1 MEAIKTYW
9 FLSAKFNGSED
20 QTERFVKLGI
30 WENGYDNKYLNTVRT
45 ISVGDRVAIKSTYN
59 LKKNLPFDN
68 KGQAVSVMEIKATGI
83 VTKNYGDGKL
93 LEVNWQKKNLNKKWF
108 FYTNMATIWSVKD
121 DEWLSK
127 QLINFTFYNE
137 PQDIDYFRNAPYW
150 RSRYGDVANRTQL
163 FSWVRFYE
171 AIADNL
177 LIYLDKSK
185 RSILMEFVNQLATEF
200 KLSYLL
206 DKGLQDICPF
216 TVLGTFN
223 RHIKETTRIEI
234 AKKWAEF
241 LNIEE
246 SVPNSFEGIP
256 LLNNQLSWFFTN
268 SENQQQEIDN
278 LWEFYTTALKFSN
291 VDENYQDEFEQK
303 FDLVMSQSYFPWQ
316 LTSGLFWIRPH
327 AYVVLDKAS
336 KTYLTDELE
345 LIKDD
350 RLSKEHFNGNV
361 YLKLLDDLATRFNE
375 DYFPIHSFPELYFT
389 ALRKYENRT
398 LINEN
403 LASNNQWQIILLQ
416 FIQELCQ
423 DNGSNVFNCK
433 ELLDKYGQQLEE
445 EFPNNRVTSNLLTYT
460 LQRMKDKKFFQ
471 FLGNGKYRL
480 LNHNI
485 DGKRGEI
492 MENEPDID
500 APLTDDPLFVKHPY
514 TLKDLIQEDCF
525 IDKQQL
531 QQMISSITKKK
542 NIILQGPP
550 GTGKTW
556 LAKRLANI
564 VIGYKDSNNI
574 RAIQFHPNLS
584 YEDFIRG
591 FRPASDGKLALIDG
605 PFLEIIHQA
614 RNDPQSKYVMVIE
627 EINRGNPSQIFGEML
642 TLLEA
647 DKRTPSEALE
657 LTYRREQENG
667 IYIPDNLYVI
677 GTMNIADRSL
687 ALVDF
692 ALRRRFAF
700 FTLDPNFSEKWLSYM
715 IKKTGLN
722 SKLLEEIRERMNE
735 LNEFIAQDRMLGSA
749 FAIGHSY
756 LTHHRAIP
764 KSEGL
769 VWYQNIIDTEIKP
782 LLEEY
787 WFDEKDKLNKAMKL
801 ITIAYKQSQ

>member
-9 FLSAKFNGSED
+9 FLGAKFNGSED

-30 WENGYDNKYLNTVRT
+30 WENGYDNKYLNTVRG

-59 LKKNLPFDN
+59 LKNNLPFDN

-93 LEVNWQKKNLNKKWF
+93 LEVKWQKTNLNKKWYF
-108 FYTNMATIWSVKD
+108 FTNIATIWSVKD

-127 QLINFTFYNE
+127 QLINFTFYNK

-150 RSRYGDVANRTQL
+150 RSRYGDNDTNFRTQL
-163 FSWVRFYE
+163 FKWIPFYE
-171 AIADNL
+171 AVADNL
-177 LIYLDKSK
+177 LIYQNKEK
-185 RSILMEFVNQLATEF
+185 RSELMVFINELAIEFN
-200 KLSYLL
+200 LSYLL
-206 DKGLQDICPF
+206 NKNIHDICPF
-216 TVLGTFN
+216 TALGTFN
-223 RHIKETTRIEI
+223 RNIKEITRKQI

-241 LNIEE
+241 LKIEE

-278 LWEFYTTALKFSN
+278 LWEFYATALKFSN
-291 VDENYQDEFEQK
+291 ADENYQDEFEQK
-303 FDLVMSQSYFPWQ
+303 FDLVMSQPYCSWQ
-316 LTSGLFWIRPH
+316 LTNGLFWIRPH
-327 AYVVLDKAS
+327 AYVVLDKVS
-336 KTYLTDELE
+336 KVYLTDELG
-345 LIKDD
+345 LIKDK
-350 RLSKEHFNGNV
+350 RLSKGHFNGND
-361 YLKLLDDLATRFNE
+361 YLKLLDNLAVRFNE
-375 DYFPIHSFPELYFT
+375 DYFPNHSFPELYLT
-389 ALRKYENRT
+389 ALRKYQSSISHNES
-398 LINEN
+398 LI
-403 LASNNQWQIILLQ
+403 SNNQWQFKLLQ
-416 FIQELCQ
+416 LIKELCQ
-423 DNGSNVFNCK
+423 KNGTDVFQRK
-433 ELLDKYGQQLEE
+433 EFLNKYREQLEE
-445 EFPNNRVTSNLLTYT
+445 EFPNNSVIGESVSNT
-460 LQRMKDKKFFQ
+460 LQRLRDKDFLQ

-480 LNHNI
+480 VSDNI
-485 DGKRGEI
+485 DEQNEEI
-492 MENEPDID
+492 IESDDDIVEQ
-500 APLTDDPLFVKHPY
+500 LLVKQPY
-514 TLKDLIQEDCF
+514 TLESLIQESCF
-525 IDKQQL
+525 VDEQQL
-531 QQMISSITKKK
+531 QQMLASLKMRK

-769 VWYQNIIDTEIKP
+769 VWYQNIIDTEVKP

-801 ITIAYKQSQ
+801 ITIAYK

>member
-9 FLSAKFNGSED
+9 FLGAKFNGSED
-20 QTERFVKLGI
+20 QTERFVRLGI
-30 WENGYDNKYLNTVRT
+30 WENGYDNKYLNIVRG

-59 LKKNLPFDN
+59 LKNNLPFDN

-93 LEVNWQKKNLNKKWF
+93 LEVKWQKTNLNKKWYF
-108 FYTNMATIWSVKD
+108 FTNIATIWSVKD

-127 QLINFTFYNE
+127 QLINFTFYNK

-150 RSRYGDVANRTQL
+150 RSRYGDNDTNFRTQL
-163 FSWVRFYE
+163 FKWIPFYE
-171 AIADNL
+171 AVADNL
-177 LIYLDKSK
+177 LIYQNKEK
-185 RSILMEFVNQLATEF
+185 RSELMVFINELAIEFN
-200 KLSYLL
+200 LSYLL
-206 DKGLQDICPF
+206 NKNIHDICPF
-216 TVLGTFN
+216 TALGTFN
-223 RHIKETTRIEI
+223 RNIKEITRKQI

-241 LNIEE
+241 LKIEE

-278 LWEFYTTALKFSN
+278 LWEFYATALKFSN
-291 VDENYQDEFEQK
+291 ADENYQDEFEQK
-303 FDLVMSQSYFPWQ
+303 FDLVMSQPYCSWQ
-316 LTSGLFWIRPH
+316 LTNGLFWIRPH
-327 AYVVLDKAS
+327 AYVVLDKVS
-336 KTYLTDELE
+336 KVYLTDELG
-345 LIKDD
+345 LIKDK
-350 RLSKEHFNGNV
+350 RLSKGHFNGND
-361 YLKLLDDLATRFNE
+361 YLKLLDNLAVRFNE
-375 DYFPIHSFPELYFT
+375 DYFPNHSFPELYLT
-389 ALRKYENRT
+389 ALRKYQSSISHNES
-398 LINEN
+398 LI
-403 LASNNQWQIILLQ
+403 SNNQWQFKLLQ
-416 FIQELCQ
+416 LIKELCQ
-423 DNGSNVFNCK
+423 KNGTDVFQRK
-433 ELLDKYGQQLEE
+433 EFLNKYREQLEE
-445 EFPNNRVTSNLLTYT
+445 EFPNNSVIGESVSNT
-460 LQRMKDKKFFQ
+460 LQRLRDKDFLQ

-480 LNHNI
+480 RSDNI
-485 DGKRGEI
+485 DEQNEEI
-492 MENEPDID
+492 IESDDDIVEQ
-500 APLTDDPLFVKHPY
+500 LLVKQPY
-514 TLKDLIQEDCF
+514 TLESLIQESCF
-525 IDKQQL
+525 VDEQQL
-531 QQMISSITKKK
+531 QQMLASLKMRK

-627 EINRGNPSQIFGEML
+627 EINRGNPAQIFGEML

-722 SKLLEEIRERMNE
+722 SKLLEEIKERMNE

-769 VWYQNIIDTEIKP
+769 VWYQNIIDTEVKP

>member
-9 FLSAKFNGSED
+9 FLGAKFNGSED
-20 QTERFVKLGI
+20 QTERFVRLGI
-30 WENGYDNKYLNTVRT
+30 WENGYDNKYLNTVRG

-59 LKKNLPFDN
+59 LKNNLPFDN

-93 LEVNWQKKNLNKKWF
+93 LEVKWQKTNLNKKWF
-108 FYTNMATIWSVKD
+108 FFTNIATIWSVKD

-127 QLINFTFYNE
+127 QLINFTFYNK

-150 RSRYGDVANRTQL
+150 RSRYGDNDTNFRTQL
-163 FSWVRFYE
+163 FKWIPFYE
-171 AIADNL
+171 AVADNL
-177 LIYLDKSK
+177 LIYQNKEK
-185 RSILMEFVNQLATEF
+185 RSELMVFINELAIEFN
-200 KLSYLL
+200 LSYLL
-206 DKGLQDICPF
+206 NKNIHDICPF
-216 TVLGTFN
+216 TALGTFN
-223 RHIKETTRIEI
+223 RNIKEITRKQI

-241 LNIEE
+241 LKIEE

-278 LWEFYTTALKFSN
+278 LWEFYATALKFSN
-291 VDENYQDEFEQK
+291 ADENYQDEFEQK
-303 FDLVMSQSYFPWQ
+303 FDLVMSQPYCSWQ
-316 LTSGLFWIRPH
+316 LTNGLFWIRPH
-327 AYVVLDKAS
+327 AYVVLDKVS
-336 KTYLTDELE
+336 KVYLTDELG
-345 LIKDD
+345 LIKDK
-350 RLSKEHFNGNV
+350 RLSKGHFNGND
-361 YLKLLDDLATRFNE
+361 YLKLLDNLAVRFNE
-375 DYFPIHSFPELYFT
+375 DYFPNHSFPELYLT
-389 ALRKYENRT
+389 ALRKYQSSISHNES
-398 LINEN
+398 LI
-403 LASNNQWQIILLQ
+403 SNNQWQFKLLQ
-416 FIQELCQ
+416 LIKELCQ
-423 DNGSNVFNCK
+423 KNGTDVFQRK
-433 ELLDKYGQQLEE
+433 EFLNKYREQLEE
-445 EFPNNRVTSNLLTYT
+445 EFPNNSVIGESVSNT
-460 LQRMKDKKFFQ
+460 LQRLRDKDFLQ

-480 LNHNI
+480 RSDNI
-485 DGKRGEI
+485 DEQNEEI
-492 MENEPDID
+492 IESDDDIVEQ
-500 APLTDDPLFVKHPY
+500 LLVKQPY
-514 TLKDLIQEDCF
+514 TLENLIQESCF
-525 IDKQQL
+525 VDEQQL
-531 QQMISSITKKK
+531 QQMLASLKIRK

-627 EINRGNPSQIFGEML
+627 EINRGNPAQIFGEML

-722 SKLLEEIRERMNE
+722 SKLLEEIKERMNE

-769 VWYQNIIDTEIKP
+769 VWYQNIIDTEVKP

>member
-30 WENGYDNKYLNTVRT
+30 WENGYDNKYLNTVRG

-59 LKKNLPFDN
+59 LKNNLPFDN

-93 LEVNWQKKNLNKKWF
+93 LEVKWQKKNLNKKWYF
-108 FYTNMATIWSVKD
+108 FTNIATIWSVKD

-127 QLINFTFYNE
+127 QLINFTFYNK

-150 RSRYGDVANRTQL
+150 RSRYGDNDTNFRTQL
-163 FSWVRFYE
+163 FKWIPFYE
-171 AIADNL
+171 AVADNL
-177 LIYLDKSK
+177 LIYQNKEK
-185 RSILMEFVNQLATEF
+185 RSELMVFINELAIEFN
-200 KLSYLL
+200 LSYLL
-206 DKGLQDICPF
+206 NKNIHDICPF
-216 TVLGTFN
+216 TALGTFN
-223 RHIKETTRIEI
+223 RNIKEITRKQI

-241 LNIEE
+241 LNLNE
-246 SVPNSFEGIP
+246 SIPNSFEGIP
-256 LLNNQLSWFFTN
+256 LLNNQASWFFTN

-278 LWEFYTTALKFSN
+278 LWEFYATALKFSN
-291 VDENYQDEFEQK
+291 ADENYQDEFEQK
-303 FDLVMSQSYFPWQ
+303 FDLVMSQPYCSWQ
-316 LTSGLFWIRPH
+316 LTNGLFWIRPH
-327 AYVVLDKAS
+327 AYVVLDKVS
-336 KTYLTDELE
+336 KVYLTDELG
-345 LIKDD
+345 LIKDK
-350 RLSKEHFNGNV
+350 RLSKGHFNGND
-361 YLKLLDDLATRFNE
+361 YLKLLDNLAVRFNE
-375 DYFPIHSFPELYFT
+375 DYFPNHSFPELYLT
-389 ALRKYENRT
+389 ALRKYQSSISHNES
-398 LINEN
+398 LI
-403 LASNNQWQIILLQ
+403 SNNQWQFKLLQ
-416 FIQELCQ
+416 LIKELCQ
-423 DNGSNVFNCK
+423 KNGTDVFQRK
-433 ELLDKYGQQLEE
+433 EFLNKYREQLEE
-445 EFPNNRVTSNLLTYT
+445 EFPNNSVIGESVSNT
-460 LQRMKDKKFFQ
+460 LQRLRDKDFLQ

-480 LNHNI
+480 VSDNI
-485 DGKRGEI
+485 DEQNEEI
-492 MENEPDID
+492 IESDDDIVEQ
-500 APLTDDPLFVKHPY
+500 LLVKQPY
-514 TLKDLIQEDCF
+514 TLESLIQESCF
-525 IDKQQL
+525 VDEQQL
-531 QQMISSITKKK
+531 QQMLASLKMRK

>member
-9 FLSAKFNGSED
+9 FLAAKFNGGED
-20 QTERFVKLGI
+20 QTERFVRLGI

-68 KGQAVSVMEIKATGI
+68 KDQAVSVMEIKATGI

-93 LEVNWQKKNLNKKWF
+93 LEVNWQKTNLNKKWYF
-108 FYTNMATIWSVKD
+108 FTNIATIWSVKD

-127 QLINFTFYNE
+127 QLINFTFYNK

-163 FSWVRFYE
+163 FSWVHFYE

-185 RSILMEFVNQLATEF
+185 RSTLIEFVNQLATEF

-216 TVLGTFN
+216 TALGTFN
-223 RHIKETTRIEI
+223 RHIKETTRREI

-278 LWEFYTTALKFSN
+278 LWEFYATALKFSN
-291 VDENYQDEFEQK
+291 ADENYQDEFEQK
-303 FDLVMSQSYFPWQ
+303 FDLIMSQPYCSWQ
-316 LTSGLFWIRPH
+316 LTNGLFWIRPH
-327 AYVVLDKAS
+327 AYVVLDKVS
-336 KTYLTDELE
+336 KTYLTDELG
-345 LIKDD
+345 LIKDK
-350 RLSKEHFNGNV
+350 RLSKGHFNGND
-361 YLKLLDDLATRFNE
+361 YLKLLDNLAVRFNE
-375 DYFPIHSFPELYFT
+375 DYFPIHSFPELYLT
-389 ALRKYENRT
+389 ALRKYQNSISHSES
-398 LINEN
+398 LI
-403 LASNNQWQIILLQ
+403 SNNQWQFKLLQ
-416 FIQELCQ
+416 LIKELCQ
-423 DNGSNVFNCK
+423 KNGTDVFQRK
-433 ELLDKYGQQLEE
+433 EFLNKYREQLEE
-445 EFPNNRVTSNLLTYT
+445 EFPNNSVIGESVSNT
-460 LQRMKDKKFFQ
+460 LQRLRDKDFLQ

-480 LNHNI
+480 RSDNI
-485 DGKRGEI
+485 DEQNEEI
-492 MENEPDID
+492 IESDDDIVEQ
-500 APLTDDPLFVKHPY
+500 LLVKQPY
-514 TLKDLIQEDCF
+514 TLENLIQESCF
-525 IDKQQL
+525 VDEQQL
-531 QQMISSITKKK
+531 QQMLASLKIRK

-627 EINRGNPSQIFGEML
+627 EINRGNPAQIFGEML

-715 IKKTGLN
+715 IKKTGLD
-722 SKLLEEIRERMNE
+722 SKLLEKIRERMNE

-787 WFDEKDKLNKAMKL
+787 WFDEKDQLNKAMKL
-801 ITIAYKQSQ
+801 IKIAYK

>member
-30 WENGYDNKYLNTVRT
+30 WENGYDNKYLNTVRG

-59 LKKNLPFDN
+59 LKNNLPFDN

-93 LEVNWQKKNLNKKWF
+93 LEVKWKKKNLNKKWYF
-108 FYTNMATIWSVKD
+108 FTNIATIWSVKD

-127 QLINFTFYNE
+127 QLINFTFYNK

-150 RSRYGDVANRTQL
+150 RSRYGDNDTNFRTQL
-163 FSWVRFYE
+163 FKWIPFYE
-171 AIADNL
+171 AVADNL
-177 LIYLDKSK
+177 LIYQNKEK
-185 RSILMEFVNQLATEF
+185 RSELMVFINELAIEFN
-200 KLSYLL
+200 LSYLL
-206 DKGLQDICPF
+206 NKNIHDICPF
-216 TVLGTFN
+216 TALGTFN
-223 RHIKETTRIEI
+223 RNIKEITRKQI

-241 LNIEE
+241 LNLNE
-246 SVPNSFEGIP
+246 SIPNSFEGIP
-256 LLNNQLSWFFTN
+256 LLNNQASWFFTN

-278 LWEFYTTALKFSN
+278 LWEFYATALKFSN
-291 VDENYQDEFEQK
+291 ADENYQDEFEQK
-303 FDLVMSQSYFPWQ
+303 FDLVMSQPYCSWQ
-316 LTSGLFWIRPH
+316 LTNGLFWIRPH
-327 AYVVLDKAS
+327 AYVVLDKVS
-336 KTYLTDELE
+336 KVYLTDELG
-345 LIKDD
+345 LIKDKG
-350 RLSKEHFNGNV
+350 LSKGHFNGND
-361 YLKLLDDLATRFNE
+361 YLKLLDNLAVRFNE
-375 DYFPIHSFPELYFT
+375 DYFPIHSFPELYLT
-389 ALRKYENRT
+389 ALRKYQSSISHNES
-398 LINEN
+398 LI
-403 LASNNQWQIILLQ
+403 SNNQWQFKLLQ
-416 FIQELCQ
+416 LIKELCQ
-423 DNGSNVFNCK
+423 KNGTDVFQRK
-433 ELLDKYGQQLEE
+433 EFLNKYREQLEE
-445 EFPNNRVTSNLLTYT
+445 EFPNNSVIGESVSNT
-460 LQRMKDKKFFQ
+460 LQRLRDKDFLQ

-480 LNHNI
+480 RSDNI
-485 DGKRGEI
+485 DEQNEEI
-492 MENEPDID
+492 IESDDDIVEQ
-500 APLTDDPLFVKHPY
+500 LLVKQPY
-514 TLKDLIQEDCF
+514 TLESLIQESCF
-525 IDKQQL
+525 VDEQQL
-531 QQMISSITKKK
+531 QQMLASLKMRK

-627 EINRGNPSQIFGEML
+627 EINRGNPAQIFGEML

-700 FTLDPNFSEKWLSYM
+700 FTLDPNFSEKWLRYM

-722 SKLLEEIRERMNE
+722 SKLLEEIKERMNE

-769 VWYQNIIDTEIKP
+769 VWYQNIIDTEVKP

-801 ITIAYKQSQ
+801 ITIAYK

>member
-9 FLSAKFNGSED
+9 FLAAKFNGGED
-20 QTERFVKLGI
+20 QTERFVRLGI

-68 KGQAVSVMEIKATGI
+68 KDQAVSVMEIKATGI

-93 LEVNWQKKNLNKKWF
+93 LEVNWQKTNLNKKWYF
-108 FYTNMATIWSVKD
+108 FTNIATIWSVKD

-127 QLINFTFYNE
+127 QLINFTFYNK

-163 FSWVRFYE
+163 FSWVHFYE

-185 RSILMEFVNQLATEF
+185 RSTLIEFVNQLATEF

-216 TVLGTFN
+216 TALGTFN
-223 RHIKETTRIEI
+223 RHIKETTRREI

-241 LNIEE
+241 LRVEE

-268 SENQQQEIDN
+268 SENQQQKIDN
-278 LWEFYTTALKFSN
+278 LWEFYATALKFSN
-291 VDENYQDEFEQK
+291 ADENYQDEFEQK
-303 FDLVMSQSYFPWQ
+303 FDLIMSQPYCSWQ
-316 LTSGLFWIRPH
+316 LTNGLFWIRPH
-327 AYVVLDKAS
+327 AYVVLDKVS
-336 KTYLTDELE
+336 KTYLTDELG
-345 LIKDD
+345 LIKDK
-350 RLSKEHFNGNV
+350 RLSKGHFNGND
-361 YLKLLDDLATRFNE
+361 YLKLLDNLAVRFKE
-375 DYFPIHSFPELYFT
+375 DYFPIHSFPELYLT
-389 ALRKYENRT
+389 ALRKYQNSISHSES
-398 LINEN
+398 LI
-403 LASNNQWQIILLQ
+403 SNNQWQFKLLQ
-416 FIQELCQ
+416 LIKELCQ
-423 DNGSNVFNCK
+423 KNGTDVFQRK
-433 ELLDKYGQQLEE
+433 EFLNKYREQLEE
-445 EFPNNRVTSNLLTYT
+445 EFPNNSVIGESVSNT
-460 LQRMKDKKFFQ
+460 LQRLRDKDFLQ

-480 LNHNI
+480 RSDNI
-485 DGKRGEI
+485 DEQNEEI
-492 MENEPDID
+492 IESDDDIVEQ
-500 APLTDDPLFVKHPY
+500 LLVKQPY
-514 TLKDLIQEDCF
+514 TLENLIQESCF
-525 IDKQQL
+525 VDEQQL
-531 QQMISSITKKK
+531 QQMLASLKIRK

-627 EINRGNPSQIFGEML
+627 EINRGNPAQIFGEML

-715 IKKTGLN
+715 IKKTGLD
-722 SKLLEEIRERMNE
+722 SKLLEKIRERMNE

-756 LTHHRAIP
+756 LTHHKAIP

-787 WFDEKDKLNKAMKL
+787 WFDEKDQLNKAMKL
-801 ITIAYKQSQ
+801 IKIAYK

>member
-30 WENGYDNKYLNTVRT
+30 WENGYDNKYLNTVRG

-59 LKKNLPFDN
+59 LKNNLPFDN

-93 LEVNWQKKNLNKKWF
+93 LEVKWQKKNLNKKWYF
-108 FYTNMATIWSVKD
+108 FTNIATIWSVKD

-127 QLINFTFYNE
+127 QLINFTFYNK

-150 RSRYGDVANRTQL
+150 RSRYGDNDTNFRTQL
-163 FSWVRFYE
+163 FKWIPFYE
-171 AIADNL
+171 AVADNL
-177 LIYLDKSK
+177 LIYQNKEK
-185 RSILMEFVNQLATEF
+185 RSELMVFINELAIEFN
-200 KLSYLL
+200 LSYLL
-206 DKGLQDICPF
+206 NKNIHDICPF
-216 TVLGTFN
+216 TALGTFN
-223 RHIKETTRIEI
+223 RNIKEITRKQI

-241 LNIEE
+241 LNLNE
-246 SVPNSFEGIP
+246 SIPNSFEGIP
-256 LLNNQLSWFFTN
+256 LLNNQASWFFTN

-278 LWEFYTTALKFSN
+278 LWEFYATALKFSN
-291 VDENYQDEFEQK
+291 ADENYQDEFEQK
-303 FDLVMSQSYFPWQ
+303 FDLVMSQPYCSWQ
-316 LTSGLFWIRPH
+316 LTNGLFWIRPH
-327 AYVVLDKAS
+327 AYVVLDKVS
-336 KTYLTDELE
+336 KVYLTDELG
-345 LIKDD
+345 LIKDK
-350 RLSKEHFNGNV
+350 RLSKGHFNGND
-361 YLKLLDDLATRFNE
+361 YLKLLDNLAVRFNE
-375 DYFPIHSFPELYFT
+375 DYFPIHSFPELYLT
-389 ALRKYENRT
+389 ALRKYQSSISHNES
-398 LINEN
+398 LI
-403 LASNNQWQIILLQ
+403 SNNQWQFKLLQ
-416 FIQELCQ
+416 LIKELCQ
-423 DNGSNVFNCK
+423 KNGTDVFQRK
-433 ELLDKYGQQLEE
+433 EFLNKYREQLEE
-445 EFPNNRVTSNLLTYT
+445 EFPNNSVIGESVSNT
-460 LQRMKDKKFFQ
+460 LQRLRDKDFLQ

-480 LNHNI
+480 RSDNI
-485 DGKRGEI
+485 DEQNEEI
-492 MENEPDID
+492 IESDDDIVEQ
-500 APLTDDPLFVKHPY
+500 LLVKQPY
-514 TLKDLIQEDCF
+514 TLESLIQESCF
-525 IDKQQL
+525 VDEQQL
-531 QQMISSITKKK
+531 QQMLASLKMRK

-627 EINRGNPSQIFGEML
+627 EINRGNPAQIFGEML

-722 SKLLEEIRERMNE
+722 SKLLEEIKERMNE

-769 VWYQNIIDTEIKP
+769 VWYQNIIDTEVKP

-801 ITIAYKQSQ
+801 ITIAYK

>member
-9 FLSAKFNGSED
+9 FLGAKFNGSED
-20 QTERFVKLGI
+20 QTERFVRLGI
-30 WENGYDNKYLNTVRT
+30 WENGYDNKYLNTVRG

-59 LKKNLPFDN
+59 LKNNLPFDN

-83 VTKNYGDGKL
+83 VTKNCGDGKL
-93 LEVNWQKKNLNKKWF
+93 LEVKWQKTNLNKKWYF
-108 FYTNMATIWSVKD
+108 FTNIATIWSVKD

-127 QLINFTFYNE
+127 QLINFTFYNK

-150 RSRYGDVANRTQL
+150 RSRYGDNDTNFRTQL
-163 FSWVRFYE
+163 FKWIPFYE
-171 AIADNL
+171 AVADNL
-177 LIYLDKSK
+177 LIYQNKEK
-185 RSILMEFVNQLATEF
+185 RSELMVFINELAIEFN
-200 KLSYLL
+200 LSYLL
-206 DKGLQDICPF
+206 NKNIHDICPF
-216 TVLGTFN
+216 TALGTFN
-223 RHIKETTRIEI
+223 RNIKEITRKQI

-241 LNIEE
+241 LKIEE

-278 LWEFYTTALKFSN
+278 LWEFYATALKFSN
-291 VDENYQDEFEQK
+291 ADENYQDEFEQK
-303 FDLVMSQSYFPWQ
+303 FDLVMSQPYCSWQ
-316 LTSGLFWIRPH
+316 LTNGLFWIRPH
-327 AYVVLDKAS
+327 AYVVLDKVS
-336 KTYLTDELE
+336 KVYLTDELG
-345 LIKDD
+345 LIKDK
-350 RLSKEHFNGNV
+350 RLSKGHFNGND
-361 YLKLLDDLATRFNE
+361 YLKLLDNLAVRFNE
-375 DYFPIHSFPELYFT
+375 DYFPNHSFPELYLT
-389 ALRKYENRT
+389 ALRKYQSSISHNES
-398 LINEN
+398 LI
-403 LASNNQWQIILLQ
+403 SNNQWQFKLLQ
-416 FIQELCQ
+416 LIKELCQ
-423 DNGSNVFNCK
+423 KNGTDVFQRK
-433 ELLDKYGQQLEE
+433 EFLNKYREQLEE
-445 EFPNNRVTSNLLTYT
+445 EFPNNSVIGESVSNT
-460 LQRMKDKKFFQ
+460 LQRLRDKDFLQ

-480 LNHNI
+480 VSDNI
-485 DGKRGEI
+485 DEQNEEI
-492 MENEPDID
+492 IESDDDIVEQ
-500 APLTDDPLFVKHPY
+500 LLVKQPY
-514 TLKDLIQEDCF
+514 TLESLIQESCF
-525 IDKQQL
+525 VDEQQL
-531 QQMISSITKKK
+531 QQMLASLKMRK